1 MLDIGLLVRE
11 EQSGV
16 LVSICEGWSNASRLS
31 LCHRTNLIMELWG
44 RMELFSRTLENR
56 FIFYLFDL
64 LLCGIIALV
73 IIRRWRFP
81 GKEPPG
87 KSQILLFLAFS
98 SLGASFAVAAAY
110 AGAVFFLRSR
120 LSEAPFDFLMHALW
134 AAAWV
139 LLLRGAYR
147 PRVSSPSRGGTG
159 APAPVARSWAWAILS
174 FLPVFLLIAF
184 LGLHYW
190 KFVMELYPEA
200 TKVLDGANLILLL
213 LAFAVFDRWPL
224 DGKNLSTWGMGFLCG
239 AAVLHVGSA
248 WSANTAR
255 TVLIWN
261 VEQFAWSL
269 ALFVLALGIGE
280 SSRDLFDKIFVR
292 LQVAFIL
299 IASVMI
305 LVITQTEKTEY
316 MASIRGRSD
325 QLMEFVRAHV
335 DYFRQRHEGLP
346 QVIGRDDFIERL
358 TLGFGN
364 LPELKIVRI
373 VADGR
378 MASFEISETGEIRRK
393 VEVVPMSGRQA
404 PVDPE
409 AYFLIHA
416 LPLEDAANGRVEFF
430 GTREFLNRHVRK
442 RIVLIFSLFT
452 GMVMLSTLMIS
463 WVVRG
468 ASVTIRQQERE
479 IEETQRQ
486 LMQASKMAA
495 VGELAA
501 GVAHEINNPAATIL
515 SMASFWLSPE
525 CDSGPTR
532 DLEDVKW
539 VVAQAQRIAQITR
552 DLLTFSRRQTLDLH
566 PVSVEAV
573 VENSLR
579 LVTDQLTAHR
589 ISVQKG
595 VQPGLPPVRGD
606 EKSLV
611 RALENL
617 FRNAIDAMPQGGV
630 LRVHAVQEVSNGR
643 RVQLEVA
650 DTGVGMDA
658 QVLAHIFD
666 PFFTTKEVGRG
677 TGLGL
682 SIVHGIV
689 KEHQGSI
696 TVESRPGAG
705 TTFVITLPTEGGR

>member
-1 MLDIGLLVRE
+1 M
-11 EQSGV
+11 
-16 LVSICEGWSNASRLS
+16 
-31 LCHRTNLIMELWG
+31 MEILG

-56 FIFYLFDL
+56 FIFHLFDL

-73 IIRRWRFP
+73 IIRRWRSP

-87 KSQILLFLAFS
+87 KSQIFLFLAFS

-110 AGAVFFLRSR
+110 AGAVFFLQSR
-120 LSEAPFDFLMHALW
+120 LSEAPFDFLMHVLW
-134 AAAWV
+134 AAAW
-139 LLLRGAYR
+139 LLLLTGAYR
-147 PRVSSPSRGGTG
+147 SRVSSPLMGDTG
-159 APAPVARSWAWAILS
+159 APAPVDRSWAWAILG
-174 FLPVFLLIAF
+174 FLPVFLLLAF
-184 LGLHYW
+184 LWLHHL
-190 KFVMELYPEA
+190 KFLTELYPEA
-200 TKVLDGANLILLL
+200 AKFLDGANLILLL
-213 LAFAVFDRWPL
+213 LTFAVFFRRPL

-239 AAVLHVGSA
+239 AAVLHLGSA
-248 WSANTAR
+248 WSADTAR
-255 TVLIWN
+255 SVLIWN
-261 VEQFAWSL
+261 AEQFAWSL

-280 SSRDLFDKIFVR
+280 TSRDLFDKIFVR

-325 QLMEFVRAHV
+325 QLVAFVRAHV
-335 DYFRQRHEGLP
+335 DYFRHRHESLP
-346 QVIGRDDFIERL
+346 QVIGREDFIERL

-373 VADGR
+373 VADGQ
-378 MASFEISETGEIRRK
+378 MASFEIAESGEIRRK
-393 VEVVPMSGRQA
+393 VEEFSMARHQA
-404 PVDPE
+404 SVDPE

-416 LPLEDAANGRVEFF
+416 LPLENSANGRVEFY

-442 RIVLIFSLFT
+442 RILLIFLLFT
-452 GMVMLSTLMIS
+452 GMVMLSTLMIG

-468 ASVTIRQQERE
+468 ASGTIRQQERE

-486 LMQASKMAA
+486 LMQATKMAA
-495 VGELAA
+495 IGELAA
-501 GVAHEINNPAATIL
+501 GVAHEINNPATTIL

-525 CDSGPTR
+525 GDSDPTR
-532 DLEDVKW
+532 DVEDVKW
-539 VVAQAQRIAQITR
+539 VVAQAQRIAQITQ

-566 PVSVEAV
+566 PVSVETV

-579 LVTDQLTAHR
+579 LVEDQLTAHG
-589 ISVQKG
+589 ISVQKD
-595 VQPGLPPVRGD
+595 VRPGLPAVRGD

-617 FRNAIDAMPQGGV
+617 FRNAIDAMPRGGV
-630 LRVHAVQEVSNGR
+630 LRVHAAQEASNGR

-666 PFFTTKEVGRG
+666 PFFTTKEVGKG

-689 KEHQGSI
+689 KEHQGTI
-696 TVESRPGAG
+696 TVESRPGVGA
-705 TTFVITLPTEGGR
+705 TFVIALPAEGSR